1 MNERH
6 RAFVEEYLING
17 YNATTAYQKV
27 YPKATY
33 KTAIA
38 NGARLLTNA
47 EIQAYIQSKKEETA
61 KRNNITK
68 DDIIAVLASIMYN
81 GESKDTDRI
90 KAASEL
96 NKMNGFNAPIEQNIN
111 MNIEQPMFNDDDL
124 INNKDE

>member
-47 EIQAYIQSKKEETA
+47 EIQGFLQSKKEETA
-61 KRNNITK
+61 KRNNISK
-68 DDIIAVLASIMYN
+68 DEIIGVIASIMNN
-81 GESKDTDRI
+81 GEAKHNDRL
-90 KAASEL
+90 KATEILLKALGYNEPD
-96 NKMNGFNAPIEQNIN
+96 KI
-111 MNIEQPMFNDDDL
+111 
-124 INNKDE
+124 INNISTSSNLKDLLGFDE